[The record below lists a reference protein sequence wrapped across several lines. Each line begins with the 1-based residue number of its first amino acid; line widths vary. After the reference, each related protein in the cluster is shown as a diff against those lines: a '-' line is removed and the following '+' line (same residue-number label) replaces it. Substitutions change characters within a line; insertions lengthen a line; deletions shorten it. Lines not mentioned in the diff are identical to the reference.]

1 VAHTGAVR
9 ALLELGVFDALPQDG
24 TGKTA
29 DALATELKADKL
41 VISEIFLSYLFK
53 ENMLM

>member
-1 VAHTGAVR
+1 MR

-24 TGKTA
+24 TGRTA

-41 VISEIFLSYLFK
+41 VISETPLDYLFK
-53 ENMLM
+53 ENTLM